1 MARHG
6 PITTMEDLQ
15 RLVPS
20 IVKAVNADDALMRRA
35 LVNPL
40 LVLEELGYQLAD
52 ELRPQVERRVRF
64 RVETAHR
71 LDALASDVFKHAGER
86 FDIDSPSALEHV
98 LFEKL
103 KLSRTLVT
111 TVPRAAPA
119 PAKQPTPS
127 VSKPVFVDPLERLR
141 DKHPVMT
148 PLLEYRRIDASE
160 PRLAPREL
168 YERVRSGD
176 VKLPVTRAQARL
188 KRGPTPR

>member
-1 MARHG
+1 MARRA
-6 PITTMEDLQ
+6 PITTMEELQ

-20 IVKAVNADDALMRRA
+20 IVKAVNANDALMRRA

-40 LVLEELGYQLAD
+40 LVLEELDYQLAD

-86 FDIDSPSALEHV
+86 FDIDSPSALDHV

-103 KLSRTLVT
+103 KLPRTSAAG
-111 TVPRAAPA
+111 VPRAAHA
-119 PAKQPTPS
+119 AEQPLRS
-127 VSKPVFVDPLERLR
+127 VVKPPFVDPLERLR

-176 VKLPVTRAQARL
+176 VKLPVTHAQARL